1 MTALPP
7 WVESAMFDAK
17 RDHRPVAPDQ
27 LAVGL
32 DAAMR
37 GEPRRVGDGELS
49 GGAGQPR
56 HYRPITEQ
64 RAPREPRMKVNR
76 GTGGTPDAPSI
87 KLSD

>member
-7 WVESAMFDAK
+7 WIESAMFDAQ
-17 RDHRPVAPDQ
+17 RDPRPVAPDS

-49 GGAGQPR
+49 GGGGQPR
-56 HYRPITEQ
+56 HYNPITAGEA
-64 RAPREPRMKVNR
+64 RVKVNR
-76 GTGGTPDAPSI
+76 GTVGKPDGPSI
-87 KLSD
+87 KLAD